1 MIGIVLLLLFCDG
14 CTSGESSSGQRQLHV
29 CRGMSLR
36 SQQQVRTQLYR
47 SRLITYDGN
56 DGVVVGVDGAV
67 IGMNLYKSSIV
78 TGCGRLRSFREWMQ
92 WMRKTC
98 PNYTLWHRIDARF
111 DIFW

>member
-1 MIGIVLLLLFCDG
+1 MIGIVLLLLFCDD
-14 CTSGESSSGQRQLHV
+14 CTSGERVVQGSGSFTF

-78 TGCGRLRSFREWMQ
+78 TGRLRSFREGMQ

-98 PNYTLWHRIDARF
+98 PNYTLWHRIDDRF